1 MNKINEK
8 NMNKKYLT
16 TKMKE
21 VLEEQMKIKDYQ
33 RYQEERVN
41 PEELSYGTI
50 GRMLSQKRHQHN
62 KQEYFDDLKRQ
73 IQEKQKRK
81 EAEKF
86 MNEEEYKINLNQL
99 NVVMI

>member
-8 NMNKKYLT
+8 NMNKKYLN

-33 RYQEERVN
+33 RYEEERVN

-50 GRMLSQKRHQHN
+50 GKMLSQRRHQPN

-73 IQEKQKRK
+73 I
-81 EAEKF
+81 
-86 MNEEEYKINLNQL
+86 
-99 NVVMI
+99 